1 MDTGCAVTSLTTRAT
16 ARLGIAREQFT
27 GRRLVFTAAGAATNG
42 AGGLRGRIA
51 RATFLGD
58 SREYLV
64 DLDAG
69 GTLRA
74 ATPPAERHAPGEAV
88 LVKLDPARCRLL
100 AR

>member
-1 MDTGCAVTSLTTRAT
+1 MCHRFCGSAKSTLH
-16 ARLGIAREQFT
+16 RLT
-27 GRRLVFTAAGAATNG
+27 GRVT
-42 AGGLRGRIA
+42 

-88 LVKLDPARCRLL
+88 RVALDPARCRLL
-100 AR
+100 AREE